1 MQKKLLV
8 IKGSPNK
15 DGVTNKVCSVAA
27 NTENVEIS
35 VFDTYS
41 ENIKPCYDCR
51 KCKKTEKCV
60 FNDLDVFFEEFENAD
75 VLIFASP
82 VYNGGFSAP
91 MKALLDRFQVYFN
104 RFYKNGKVQPIKKKR
119 KAILVSASGR
129 GAQEEFFYMKKYLE
143 RAFTVLNITCVG
155 GVLCENTDASP
166 DINKAIEE
174 FTLLL
179 KRSLEDE

>member
-1 MQKKLLV
+1 MQKKVLI

-15 DGVTNKVCSVAA
+15 NGVTNTILSAA
-27 NTENVEIS
+27 EALDNAEIS

-41 ENIKPCYDCR
+41 ENIKPCYDCK
-51 KCKKTEKCV
+51 KCEKTEKCV
-60 FNDLDVFFEEFENAD
+60 FSDLDDFFGKFENAD
-75 VLIFASP
+75 ALIFASP

-104 RFYKNGKVQPIKKKR
+104 RFYKNGKVQPIKKNR

-129 GAQEEFFYMKKYLE
+129 GAQEEFSYMKKYLE
-143 RAFTVLNITCVG
+143 RAFTVLNITPAG
-155 GVLCENTDASP
+155 GVLCENTDTSP